1 MTKTTTIY
9 LGATDVVLNADTPDA
24 GSGWDI
30 WNSAFLGDNAYFYSP
45 QLIAALNDLNAREDI
60 EFRWLTS
67 WDREARDLI
76 SPAIGLE
83 GEGWRIVERQ
93 EPTGS
98 RKLSKSSLEYW
109 WKLDA
114 FKADIM
120 AAPIKR
126 LIWIDPDIDD
136 HENEIDNW
144 MDPYGVLEE
153 NRLYITPGRH
163 GLTAD
168 HIKQIYQFLDEN

>member
-1 MTKTTTIY
+1 MTKITTIY
-9 LGATDVVLNADTPDA
+9 LGATNVVLNADTPGE
-24 GSGWDI
+24 GSGWRI
-30 WNSAFLGDNAYFYSP
+30 WNSALLGDNEYFYSP
-45 QLIAALNDLNAREDI
+45 ELIAALNDLTTRDDTD
-60 EFRWLTS
+60 FRWLTS
-67 WDREARDLI
+67 WGLEARDLL

-98 RKLSKSSLEYW
+98 RKLSKSSRDYW

-126 LIWIDPDIDD
+126 LIWIDADVDD
-136 HENEIDNW
+136 HEDEIDNW
-144 MDPYGVLEE
+144 MDPYGVLED
-153 NRLYITPGRH
+153 NRLYLAPGLR
-163 GLTAD
+163 GMTSY
-168 HIKQIYQFLDEN
+168 HIEQIYHFLDEV